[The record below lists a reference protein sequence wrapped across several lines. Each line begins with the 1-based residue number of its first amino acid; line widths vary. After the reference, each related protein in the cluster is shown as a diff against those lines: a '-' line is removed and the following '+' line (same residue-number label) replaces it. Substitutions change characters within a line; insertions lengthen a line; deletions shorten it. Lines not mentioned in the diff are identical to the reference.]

1 MKLSNAL
8 GLRYLKDFKPM
19 ELDYLCKKAELV
31 DMAKALEIKSSS
43 SMKKLELAEAII
55 ERLDG
60 IVWAILL
67 YLPQLQMLSFRLWID
82 YKGSLWG
89 LRFLVWGWGDRI
101 KKERRR
107 WKNQDSWIG
116 SILIKRLKETK
127 GK

>member
-60 IVWAILL
+60 IV
-67 YLPQLQMLSFRLWID
+67 
-82 YKGSLWG
+82 
-89 LRFLVWGWGDRI
+89 
-101 KKERRR
+101 
-107 WKNQDSWIG
+107 
-116 SILIKRLKETK
+116 
-127 GK
+127 